1 MAEIFFHSL
10 RVARLAFMK
19 SFSRQQGWHL
29 YLVQGPSLFEHLAAS
44 LSWLPAVPAYS
55 YLADCLWTA
64 SGKEPGVE
72 AKLMSL
78 KIMVVDDEPLSQ
90 QLIRSLAAPSGHT
103 VLTFEDSQE
112 AGQRAETQRFD
123 VTFVG
128 MRTPQLDGLELARRI
143 RNSPLNLET
152 TIVMLSATDDVGTLR
167 KAFGEGA
174 DFVLAKPVTAGR
186 IRPMLAAMDSPGWK
200 GKRHAARLPLFAEV
214 VCTWDKQQFHLRSKN
229 ISESGMLLQPS
240 LDLELGQEVGLEFKI
255 AEVRASLNVLA
266 RIVRKEGTERV
277 AVAFIGLAPEDHN
290 AIQLY
295 VMGRLVDL
303 NPQRDLL
310 DVGIRRMFIP

>member
-1 MAEIFFHSL
+1 L
-10 RVARLAFMK
+10 GRVR
-19 SFSRQQGWHL
+19 
-29 YLVQGPSLFEHLAAS
+29 EE
-44 LSWLPAVPAYS
+44 
-55 YLADCLWTA
+55 
-64 SGKEPGVE
+64 SGGE

-90 QLIRSLAAPSGHT
+90 KLIRSLATPSGHT

-174 DFVLAKPVTAGR
+174 DFVLAKPITAGR
-186 IRPMLAAMDSPGWK
+186 IRSMLAAMDSPGWK
-200 GKRHAARLPLFAEV
+200 GRRHAARLPLFTEV
-214 VCTWDKQQFHLRSKN
+214 VCTWDKQQFPLRSMN

-303 NPQRDLL
+303 NPQRNLL